1 MEQPIHYWTP
11 SIAPSGMALLA
22 SDRYGPAWRGSL
34 FIGSVKFDFL
44 TRVEIQGNRV
54 IREERVL
61 QTRGQWIRDVRESP
75 DGLLYLLNDSRN
87 GRLLRLLPAPSG
99 R

>member
-1 MEQPIHYWTP
+1 M
-11 SIAPSGMALLA
+11 
-22 SDRYGPAWRGSL
+22 
-34 FIGSVKFDFL
+34 KFDFL
-44 TRVEIQGNRV
+44 TRVEIQGYRV

-61 QTRGQWIRDVRESP
+61 QTRGQWIRDVREGP

-87 GRLLRLLPAPSG
+87 GRLLRLLPASSG